1 MLAEFIYLL
10 LFICS
15 TSLNYLL
22 ASVAGLSFYPQWI
35 THLLMTAGIDS
46 NYKIPIQHFIKVPF
60 CWLKLS
66 TKFPT
71 CYLSAVCF
79 FFREL
84 VRELNGKSDEVL
96 TRQPDQHHRV
106 VFQPPPSLDGGLDGQ
121 SMLLF
126 LYSFYCLSKAMARIL
141 PIGETFQR
149 IVQSCKPEGLF
160 LSNQTLF
167 SSKPELHH
175 RMFLCINNCPCS
187 YTLSGSDTK
196 AFYLL
201 FHSKSSNSNFA
212 TDVLNLTLRSIIA
225 NRSS

>member
-1 MLAEFIYLL
+1 MRIIFIDLL
-10 LFICS
+10 SKTQRS
-15 TSLNYLL
+15 TSLKYLL

-46 NYKIPIQHFIKVPF
+46 NYKIPIQHFLKVPF

-84 VRELNGKSDEVL
+84 IRELNGKSDEVL

-126 LYSFYCLSKAMARIL
+126 LNIFYCLSKAMARL
-141 PIGETFQR
+141 YTNWRDFSAHCSKLQARRAVFVKSDAFQ
-149 IVQSCKPEGLF
+149 F
-160 LSNQTLF
+160 
-167 SSKPELHH
+167 
-175 RMFLCINNCPCS
+175 
-187 YTLSGSDTK
+187 K
-196 AFYLL
+196 AG
-201 FHSKSSNSNFA
+201 
-212 TDVLNLTLRSIIA
+212 TTPQDVFMHQ
-225 NRSS
+225 